1 MIRRTVFHDGKF
13 ELVRLLARTVK
24 GPAWFLT
31 IILLAGC
38 ANEVPEDWEK
48 PINYRLAS
56 YFLAGAFN
64 WTRSFPA
71 FRVAGEIYGVGTH
84 DLMVFFLPSK
94 EGHILIN
101 TGVEGSF
108 HQIKENIESLG
119 YDIGAV
125 KILLTM
131 QAHWDH
137 VAEFARIKHLTGA
150 QVWATK
156 DDAAL
161 LEDGGISDPH
171 MGGETGIRFRPV
183 EVDRIIQD
191 GELISV
197 GDIFL
202 RVHEHPG
209 HTPGSASYS
218 TEVIEDGVSYQ
229 VAIVNMASRNP
240 GVSLIEKPTY
250 PGIDKDFATTL
261 EKQQRMDV
269 DIWVSAHAGFFK
281 LHEKYQP
288 GDTYEVSTFY
298 DPEGYDE
305 AIETFEL
312 LYREQRQSELDE

>member
-13 ELVRLLARTVK
+13 ELVRLLAKTVK
-24 GPAWFLT
+24 GPAWVLT

-38 ANEVPEDWEK
+38 ANEVPEDCEK

-84 DLMVFFLPSK
+84 DLMVFFIPSR

-108 HQIKENIESLG
+108 HQI
-119 YDIGAV
+119 
-125 KILLTM
+125 M

-305 AIETFEL
+305 AIETFER